1 MLVEYTYRCCL
12 GAVVRIRVIALAS
25 ALLVTALVVFALF
38 TNGPA
43 PIVTAVA
50 TPIQTP
56 KTVTTSCVGIDRAPG
71 WVARENAKKGST
83 TWRKKVI
90 SGFPGDGRIQTQI
103 PLLTR
108 LFRRLPPASGWFDR
122 VSAQCGERVGLH
134 ISGRGKPIKVQLF
147 RAGYYRGLGAR
158 LIWSTTTLAAPYRGD
173 VNITPDPTHTIS
185 TSWPVSVTLDITSAF
200 PPGEYLAKLIDS
212 GSATFVP
219 LTIRDDQSKA
229 PILIMSSVL
238 TAEAYNHWGGSSLY
252 RGVTGGSQNR
262 SRVVSFDRPYDGSG
276 ASQFLIHEFGLL
288 KLAESLGLDLA
299 YATDIDLTN
308 NPEQVRQHKSILF
321 GGHGEYWT
329 TSMRNALEL
338 ARSIGVNIASLGA
351 NAGYWRTRLE
361 NHDRSVAVWRDKSD
375 PYVNSPTLRTNRWR
389 DGILPRPESL
399 LLGSQYAGLGVK
411 CDYKVL
417 DAKAWPFIGTGLTTN
432 ELIDGIVGK
441 EVDSPE
447 AGPGPAVQL
456 LTSARVR
463 IKKTKG
469 SVLVGMTY
477 YTTVKESGVIDA
489 GSNGW
494 TCAIDDACNWGHV
507 PAKSS
512 RSVAA
517 VTRQILKALAAGPL
531 GVAYPAITNVPA
543 R

>member
-1 MLVEYTYRCCL
+1 M
-12 GAVVRIRVIALAS
+12 IALAS
-25 ALLVTALVVFALF
+25 ALLVTALIVTELV
-38 TNGPA
+38 TNGPTA
-43 PIVTAVA
+43 VTKAVA
-50 TPIQTP
+50 TPTQTP
-56 KTVTTSCVGIDRAPG
+56 KPVVSSCVNLDRAPG
-71 WVARENAKKGST
+71 WVARENSKKGST
-83 TWRKKVI
+83 NWRKKVDY
-90 SGFPGDGRIQTQI
+90 GFPGDGRIQTPI
-103 PLLTR
+103 PALTR
-108 LFRRLPPASGWFDR
+108 LFRRLPPSSGWFDR
-122 VSAQCGERVGLH
+122 VSAQCGDRVGLH

-158 LIWSTTTLAAPYRGD
+158 LIWSTTTLPAPYRGD
-173 VNITPDPTHTIS
+173 VNVTPDPMHTVS
-185 TSWPVSVTLDITSAF
+185 TSWPVTVAIDISSAF
-200 PPGEYLAKLIDS
+200 PPGQYLAKLIDG

-262 SRVVSFDRPYDGSG
+262 SRIVSFDRPYDGSG

-288 KLAESLGLDLA
+288 KIAESLGIDLA
-299 YATDIDLTN
+299 YATDIDLSN
-308 NPEQVRQHKSILF
+308 NPEQVRQHRSILF

-329 TSMRNALEL
+329 TSMRNAVEL

-361 NHDRSVAVWRDKSD
+361 NRDRNVAVWRDKLD
-375 PYVNSPTLRTNRWR
+375 PYVNSPSLRTNRWR
-389 DGILPRPESL
+389 NGILPRPESL
-399 LLGSQYAGLGVK
+399 LFGSQYAGLGVK
-411 CDYKVL
+411 GDYKVL
-417 DAKAWPFIGTGLTTN
+417 NANAWPFIGTGLTTN

-441 EVDSPE
+441 EVDSPD

-463 IKKTKG
+463 IRKTKG
-469 SVLVGMTY
+469 GVLVGMTY
-477 YTTVKESGVIDA
+477 YTTAKHSGVIDA
-489 GSNGW
+489 GTNGW
-494 TCAIDDACNWGHV
+494 VCSIEDACNWGHV

-512 RSVAA
+512 RAVAA
-517 VTRQILKALAAGPL
+517 ITKQILRALAAGPL
-531 GVAYPAITNVPA
+531 GIAHPAITNVPA